1 MKNYFCLLCVLLL
14 MPVLVCARGHKTYKQ
29 VESLYSNV
37 KWLSI
42 NKVEFNDTSTIV
54 DITAHGKINGD
65 FHISKDIHLNGEDGK
80 IYGIKKVENVKLEDK
95 NYIGRDGTHSFSLY
109 FDPLAKDTKAF
120 DLLEGW
126 ADNEIR
132 VLGIYNKK
140 KGLKFLDAKDEI
152 DVKEV
157 AIDNFIEGKTCIKGR
172 IENYSSENEGE
183 TLVFHNNKYEGFIS
197 GQKHYKYNRCKIE
210 ISPSGIFCADI
221 NLDHPLWTKL
231 VLEKSKKEIPIY
243 VRPGDTLDI
252 TIRNCQS
259 EELEVQYVSS
269 NPKGC
274 CENLMKHCNVPM
286 IFAQWNEVTNF
297 GQNID
302 YGHFVSEICE
312 CTERNMLL
320 CDYFAWKHRLTPWEH
335 HLLKNRQLLDLTV
348 EHLFIASK
356 SIKEVLTL
364 PQGREARKEDYTG
377 YDFSIYDILRLLPS
391 DDPSLCYILNN
402 VYFPRSLNLLYPI
415 GFVRTYAFI
424 NNPNS
429 NLDKY
434 REETKVQ
441 IETIKELVGQDK
453 SAAWMI
459 DAFLVFKILD
469 MPYTLSKEEKNAYMN
484 YLLSLMTVPYYKNR
498 LQKLVSF
505 VN

>member
-109 FDPLAKDTKAF
+109 FEPLAKDTKAF

-126 ADNEIR
+126 SDNDIR
-132 VLGIYNKK
+132 ILGIYNKK
-140 KGLKFLDAKDEI
+140 KGLKFLKVKDGINGEEI
-152 DVKEV
+152 TEDKFTQGNVR
-157 AIDNFIEGKTCIKGR
+157 IEGKIEDFTTEIKD
-172 IENYSSENEGE
+172 EK
-183 TLVFHNNKYEGFIS
+183 LVFHNNKYEGLIS
-197 GQKHYKYNRCKIE
+197 NQLHYKYNKPRFE
-210 ISPSGIFCADI
+210 IKPDGTFCIDI
-221 NLDHPLWTKL
+221 NINHPLWTKIDF
-231 VLEKSKKEIPIY
+231 VKRKKEIPIY
-243 VRPGDTLDI
+243 VRPGDTLNINIKNWHKEVFD
-252 TIRNCQS
+252 
-259 EELEVQYVSS
+259 VQYTCS
-269 NPKGC
+269 NPLGC
-274 CENLMKHCNVPM
+274 YENLMKHSNVPV
-286 IFAQWNEVTNF
+286 IFAQWNKVTNF
-297 GQNID
+297 GQNLD
-302 YGHFVSEICE
+302 FNHFVSEISK
-312 CTERNMLL
+312 CTEKNLQL
-320 CDYFAWKHRLTPWEH
+320 CDYYTWKYQLTPWEN
-335 HLLKNRQLLDLTV
+335 HLLKNRQLLLLS
-348 EHLFIASK
+348 EQHLFIASK

-415 GFVRTYAFI
+415 GFARTYAFI